1 LDELMFFEFS
11 TANRIL
17 FGPGSLETVDQLAAD
32 LGNRV
37 LVVTGHFSARVTPLM
52 KLLAKKNRVVSNFCV
67 TSEPTVSALEQGLS
81 LARKVAAEYVIG
93 FGGGSAI
100 DTAKAIAALALS
112 PGAVLDYL
120 EVIGE
125 GRPLQQDP
133 LPVIAIPTTAG
144 TGAEVTCN
152 AVLKSVDHEVK
163 VSLRSP
169 LMFPRIAIVDP
180 VLTLSLPPAVTAAT
194 GMDALTQLIEAYV
207 SKRSNPMTESVCRE
221 GIMRSARSLKPAY
234 HNPENL
240 NARTDLSLAS
250 LFSGLA
256 LANSGLG
263 AVHGIAAPLGGM
275 CPAPHGAVCAKL
287 LPHVI
292 AANVKALQEK
302 NPQSTALAKFKDVA
316 RWLTGSPSAT
326 VPELVQWLHE
336 LSRELNIPS
345 LSTYGLGNHHLP
357 ELITRSQKASSMKS
371 NPVTL
376 STTELQSILHKTI
389 D

>member
-1 LDELMFFEFS
+1 MMVFEFS
-11 TANRIL
+11 TAGRII
-17 FGPGSLETVDQLAAD
+17 FGPGSLDQADRLTAA
-32 LGNRV
+32 LGDRL
-37 LVVTGHFSARVTPLM
+37 LVVTGRSSERAVPLFNA
-52 KLLAKKNRVVSNFCV
+52 LKKNNSRYSLFSV
-67 TSEPTVSALEQGLS
+67 TGEPTVAEIEQGLS
-81 LARKVAAEYVIG
+81 SARECRANVVIG
-93 FGGGSAI
+93 YGGGSAL
-100 DTAKAIAALALS
+100 DTAKAIAALMHN
-112 PGAVLDYL
+112 PGEVIDYL
-120 EVIGE
+120 EVIGNR
-125 GRPLQQDP
+125 RPLRQDP
-133 LPVIAIPTTAG
+133 IPVIAIPTTAG

-152 AVLKSVDHEVK
+152 AVLKSNAHEVK

-169 LMFPRIAIVDP
+169 SMYPRYAVVDP
-180 VLTLSLPPAVTAAT
+180 ELTLSLPPAVTATT

-221 GIMRSARSLKPAY
+221 GIMRSARSLRPAY
-234 HNPENL
+234 HNPEDL

-292 AANVKALQEK
+292 AANVKALQEQ
-302 NPQSTALAKFKDVA
+302 NPQSTALAKLKDVA

-345 LSTYGLGNHHLP
+345 LSTYGLGHHHLP
-357 ELITRSQKASSMKS
+357 ELITRSQKASSMKT
-371 NPVTL
+371 NPVIL
-376 STTELQSILHKTI
+376 STTELQDILHKAI